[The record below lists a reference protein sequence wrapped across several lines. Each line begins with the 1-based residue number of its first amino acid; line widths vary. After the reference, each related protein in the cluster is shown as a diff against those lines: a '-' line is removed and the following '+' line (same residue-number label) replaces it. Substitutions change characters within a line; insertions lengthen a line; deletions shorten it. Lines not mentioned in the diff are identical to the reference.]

1 MIAETFL
8 IIRDALLSARNAAD
22 ETIYKHVDLF
32 NANLEQI
39 TKGGIFDTPAVFV
52 EFKTIKTEDSVTSYQ
67 KADIPI
73 ALHLITKEAAK
84 MGYDATLSSE
94 QFDRFRLLTRLYQI
108 VKDLR
113 YNSDQFAI
121 TGVNR
126 TGIDI
131 SNSHAELIDDI
142 MMIDVSVIDATYID
156 EETQER
162 LLTLLLHINLKRDI
176 P

>member
-8 IIRDALLSARNAAD
+8 LIRDAILSERNAAD

-52 EFKTIKTEDSVTSYQ
+52 EFKTIKTEDYIGHNQ

-73 ALHLITKEAAK
+73 ALHLITKEVAK
-84 MGYDATLSSE
+84 MGYDASLSSE
-94 QFDRFRLLTRLYQI
+94 QFDRFRLLTKLYQI
-108 VKDLR
+108 VKEIR
-113 YNSDQFAI
+113 YNGNQFAI
-121 TGVNR
+121 TAVNR
-126 TGIDI
+126 TGIDV

-142 MMIDVSVIDATYID
+142 MLIDVSVIDATFVD
-156 EETQER
+156 EETQEQ
-162 LLTLLLHINLKRDI
+162 LLSLLLHVNLKHDI